1 MAQKDDTDTA
11 VREQVQ
17 DLYERFP
24 YPPPD
29 QDIGAYVRGAM
40 VNLESP
46 KFNFHLYWPYR
57 EPTEDLDILVAGCG
71 TSQAATL
78 AAGLPQARIV
88 ATDISSTSLQSTA
101 NHLKS
106 MGRENV
112 RLEKLPIEEI
122 AALGLDFDLII
133 STGVLHHLADP
144 EAGLKALAGVLR
156 AEGSMFLMLYGKH
169 GRTGVYM
176 LQEMFRRLGIT
187 PSTVTRKDLKNVREL
202 VQALPPAHPF
212 SGGGYVDHLS
222 DEGLVDL
229 LLHVQD
235 RAYSLPDIY
244 DFLDQ
249 AELKMQRLMSRA
261 LYDPKF
267 SPLGAP
273 AFSKFLDKTDTPT
286 RLAAGELLRGSISR
300 HSFVACHQARAE
312 TTYEV
317 DCRPANWD
325 RLIPVPNRSVVPEMP
340 TPARPSVRLTNPMLN
355 DNSLFVDVDLDL
367 EPFLKSLDGRRT
379 VREMLAAAA
388 IPGPVKKTE
397 ARVRKLLDRMGEL
410 EQLGFRVRP

>member
-1 MAQKDDTDTA
+1 MAQKDDTDAA
-11 VREQVQ
+11 VRVQVQ

-78 AAGLPQARIV
+78 AAGLPEARIV
-88 ATDISSTSLQSTA
+88 ATDISDTSLQSTA

-122 AALGLDFDLII
+122 ATLGLDFDLII

-144 EAGLKALAGVLR
+144 DAGLKALTGVLR
-156 AEGSMFLMLYGKH
+156 PEGSMFLMLYGKH

-187 PSTVTRKDLKNVREL
+187 PSTVTRKDLKNIRDL
-202 VQALPPAHPF
+202 VQSLPPAHPF
-212 SGGGYVDHLS
+212 AGGGYVDHLS

-229 LLHVQD
+229 LLHMQD

-249 AELKMQRLMSRA
+249 AELKMQRLISRP

-273 AFSKFLDKTDTPT
+273 AFSKFLDKTDERT

-300 HSFVACHQARAE
+300 HSFVACHAARPE
-312 TTYEV
+312 NTYEV

-355 DNSLFVDVDLDL
+355 DGSLFVDVDLDL
-367 EPFLKSLDGRRT
+367 EPFPRSLDGRRT
-379 VREMLAAAA
+379 VNEMLAVAA
-388 IPGPVKKTE
+388 IPGPAKKTE
-397 ARVRKLLDRMGEL
+397 ARVRKLLERMGEL